1 MRTTR
6 AIYDSLSLS
15 YRPFQSDG
23 RACEHACKY
32 GYLDFFFYVYV
43 SRDDRMA
50 VTKRGENCNRERD
63 RRNWTVLIFWNDR
76 IQKRKDKCKIFI
88 FLYYRLIMKLL
99 NIEHNLF
106 NYLIIKITGLLD
118 VQYRIILHQISILFF
133 KVIHQL
139 ILLILKY
146 KST

>member
-50 VTKRGENCNRERD
+50 VTKRGENCNREREIGEIGLFLSFGM
-63 RRNWTVLIFWNDR
+63 TEY
-76 IQKRKDKCKIFI
+76 KKEKINVKF
-88 FLYYRLIMKLL
+88 
-99 NIEHNLF
+99 
-106 NYLIIKITGLLD
+106 
-118 VQYRIILHQISILFF
+118 LFF
-133 KVIHQL
+133 FTID
-139 ILLILKY
+139 
-146 KST
+146 